1 MDNVP
6 LNCRLECFKPLLT
19 NVHLPRL
26 FKEDSMLWVYLTR
39 KFPTVFSLSKRE
51 VTLHL
56 ILIYLERVI
65 SGEGLF
71 DPQNPSIV
79 FCDPPLERALDVR
92 ALLTMQVKVYVIRQL
107 VHLIEPPSPPQIH
120 TPTIWPPW
128 SSPVSV
134 AVLADNKLTA
144 QPFDIE
150 ASYWVKPAFLRELRT
165 ENELDQ
171 QLYYFPFRVIM
182 QAFKTYLMLHSN
194 EFFEPRNVSTAIIK
208 NSPLA
213 SILGVHA
220 FSRHQVHLIVRPQL
234 DLYVEGTRPP
244 PLFGK
249 DLPPYMCI
257 DEELDTPT
265 PHA

>member
-1 MDNVP
+1 MDSIP

-19 NVHLPRL
+19 NVHRTRY
-26 FKEDSMLWVYLTR
+26 FKEDSMLQVYLAR
-39 KFPTVFSLSKRE
+39 KFPTVFSLSKKE

-71 DPQNPSIV
+71 DPHNPSIV
-79 FCDPPLERALDVR
+79 LCDPPLENALNVK
-92 ALLTMQVKVYVIRQL
+92 ALLTIQVKWYVIRQL
-107 VHLIEPPSPPQIH
+107 VYLIEPPLPPQIP

-150 ASYWVKPAFLRELRT
+150 SSYWVKPAFLRELRT
-165 ENELDQ
+165 EYELDQ
-171 QLYYFPFRVIM
+171 QLYYFPFRIIM
-182 QAFKTYLMLHSN
+182 KAFATYLIMHKDA
-194 EFFEPRNVSTAIIK
+194 FFEPRNISTAIIRG
-208 NSPLA
+208 SPLA

-257 DEELDTPT
+257 DEELDTPP